1 MPAAGRLRNEAIGNR
16 RRDMRAGR
24 DGLQWPQRDGLK
36 WPHLALVDVL
46 VGCCPMPVWW
56 CRAPV
61 VAEPSP

>member
-1 MPAAGRLRNEAIGNR
+1 MDDDQQSGTTR
-16 RRDMRAGR
+16 R

-36 WPHLALVDVL
+36 WPHLALVDL
-46 VGCCPMPVWW
+46 QVGCCLMLVWW